1 MAFTPLIKPLNPQG
15 TTFYTFSSAARD
27 LSKCM
32 ANTQKEFVFSHFVC
46 INIPDFVNT
55 SNYEHGTTQPNNS
68 GLVPLSVD
76 RNLTQLGGVHSLL
89 DRNITD
95 AQNPNTAVKS
105 TSQLLA
111 ESLQD
116 YVFNYEELLISNSQ
130 DNLTDRSVAERVF
143 WHWLAQTGAINW
155 TLDQAKIA
163 PALQNTQSI
172 RFVEGYNASGYTYEN
187 VVKYIGTIDITNN
200 VDIANEAYTEIYV
213 HIPSEHG
220 STPVVLFEQEF
231 DDNFND
237 GATSQVFNSHD
248 YILGQNLNT
257 YGTHPVDER
266 ALYDDLTNH
275 QYENA
280 AAYNWGDVPTTAP
293 DPYSP
298 TPNFGVNL
306 YRTEIDGL
314 CIDFNTNSYADVVL
328 NHIANMDE
336 FNKTGN
342 SFEFNAVLVYYD
354 IVDVSAGTKTSNL
367 YGILFL
373 DDVKSESW
381 DYMQRYPKYK
391 PVAGIQNGNSYGFK
405 LNLRI
410 DIEPNKTGITSLVNE
425 YNTFSMSLFADAI
438 ARMQDSVEM
447 FTRTRNSLS
456 SIEDRLSALEM
467 VMMSISDYEY
477 LAQRIQEL
485 SDSLENANLAFADR
499 NSLLDLIA
507 NLSDRIDS
515 IMNGRAN
522 VSLQYNTDV
531 IRSGYNMYVDSSTP
545 NMVTINSSNNGYSVM
560 KATIHNGG
568 ANIDK
573 DHPIVLND
581 SVRMDNE
588 IYTVLKPAAN
598 MLRIHTDYTV
608 PAAYDIKI
616 FIDSTLNSWREGQ
629 SIRLVFPSL
638 YVNTL
643 NNKNIMIYT
652 GENYDLAD
660 TVFASEIL
668 HDNPI
673 IEFTCLDPTFSS
685 SENIVHDIIK

>member
-32 ANTQKEFVFSHFVC
+32 ANTQKEIVFSHFVC
-46 INIPDFVNT
+46 INIPDFINT
-55 SNYEHGTTQPNNS
+55 SNYEHGSTTPNNS
-68 GLVPLSVD
+68 GLVPASID
-76 RNLTQLGGVHSLL
+76 RNLTQLGGVHHLL
-89 DRNITD
+89 DRS
-95 AQNPNTAVKS
+95 AGSVKP

-116 YVFNYEELLISNSQ
+116 YVFNYEELLISNST
-130 DNLTDRSVAERVF
+130 DNTTDRSVAERVF

-155 TLDQAKIA
+155 TFDQAKIA
-163 PALQNTQSI
+163 PALQNAQEV
-172 RFVEGYNASGYTYEN
+172 RFVEGYEAGGYAYEN

-237 GATSQVFNSHD
+237 GATSQVFNNKQD
-248 YILGQNLNT
+248 YILGQDAST
-257 YGTHPVDER
+257 YDTHPVDER
-266 ALYDDLTNH
+266 ALYDVQDDH
-275 QYENA
+275 QYVNA
-280 AAYNWGDVPTTAP
+280 SSYGWGSTPSTTT
-293 DPYSP
+293 DSYSP
-298 TPNFGVNL
+298 SANNGVNL
-306 YRTEIDGL
+306 YKTVIDGL
-314 CIDFNTNSYADVVL
+314 CIDFNTNSYADIVL

-336 FNKTGN
+336 FNKTGD

-381 DYMQRYPKYK
+381 DYFQRYPKYK
-391 PVAGIQNGNSYGFK
+391 PVAGMQNGNSYGFK

-410 DIEPNKTGITSLVNE
+410 DIEPDKNGITSLVNE

-447 FTRTRNSLS
+447 FTKTRGSLS
-456 SIEDRLSALEM
+456 SIEDRLSALELLM
-467 VMMSISDYEY
+467 ASISDYEQ
-477 LAQRIQEL
+477 LSQRVQEL

-499 NSLLDLIA
+499 NSLIDLIA

-531 IRSGYNMYVDSSTP
+531 IRSGYNTYVDSSTP
-545 NMVTINSSNNGYSVM
+545 NMVTINSSDNGYNIMKTTLNNG
-560 KATIHNGG
+560 GG
-568 ANIDK
+568 IIDK
-573 DHPIVLND
+573 DHPMVLND
-581 SVRMDNE
+581 QTRTDNDV
-588 IYTVLKPAAN
+588 YTILKPASN
-598 MLRIHTDYTV
+598 MLRIHTDDSI
-608 PAAYDIKI
+608 PAVYDIKI
-616 FIDSTLNSWREGQ
+616 YIDSTLNNWREGQ
-629 SIRLVFPSL
+629 NIRLVFPSL
-638 YVNTL
+638 SVNTL
-643 NNKNIMIYT
+643 NGKNIMIYT
-652 GENYDLAD
+652 GETYDLAD
-660 TVFASEIL
+660 TVFASEMT

-685 SENIVHDIIK
+685 SENIVHDVIR